1 MPISKNQLDRLRK
14 IDQKLNQWKNS
25 YISIKT
31 LVELTEVTERT
42 VKEDIRVLR
51 EEYDAPIVWSAKEG
65 GYYYTTP
72 FSMPVKNLALKQ
84 EDIDKLKTALALLKQ
99 YTNLNIL
106 PDFEGVVNKL
116 EKAVKFKLDHSY
128 QPYIFFESNV
138 FYQGVDLIE
147 PLLLAISQSKA
158 IHFRYQTFKSNQEL
172 SHKVE
177 PYFIKEHTNRWYL
190 IGYLPKMEQYTTFAL
205 DRIKPHSLTILEEHF
220 IRNKTFTLDNYFKNV
235 VGMSILS
242 NTPPEEILLQFTPIQ
257 ARYFLSKPFHPYTI
271 IEQTPT
277 HTTVKMV
284 LIINYELIRILAGM
298 GSGVKVLAPIQLITQ
313 LTNYHRQAL
322 EQYNNAVL

>member
-1 MPISKNQLDRLRK
+1 MPISKNQLERLQK

-25 YISIKT
+25 YVSIKT
-31 LVELTEVTERT
+31 LVELTNVTERT

-51 EEYDAPIVWSAKEG
+51 DDYDAPIEWSAKEG
-65 GYYYTTP
+65 GYYYKTP

-84 EDIDKLKTALALLKQ
+84 EDIDKLKTALAMLKQ

-106 PDFEGVVNKL
+106 PDLEEVINKL

-147 PLLLAISQSKA
+147 PLLLAISKSKA

-205 DRIKPHSLTILEEHF
+205 DRIKPHSLTILEEYF
-220 IRNKTFTLDNYFKNV
+220 RRNPTFTLDNYFKNV
-235 VGMSILS
+235 VGMSVLS
-242 NTPPEEILLQFTPIQ
+242 NTPPQETLLQFTPLQ
-257 ARYFLSKPFHPYTI
+257 AKYFISKPFHPYSI
-271 IEQTPT
+271 VEQTLT
-277 HTTVKMV
+277 HTTVKMT

-298 GSGVKVLAPIQLITQ
+298 GSGVKVLAPAQLVEG
-313 LTNYHRQAL
+313 LMLYHRQAMA
-322 EQYNNAVL
+322 QYLSTT